1 MQEPSIA
8 PLLEDLQSTDES
20 IRDRAT
26 QALWRIWFEQKG
38 VFGLEMIQRAQ
49 SLLQSGACVEA
60 EATLTA
66 LVQDQ
71 PDFAEA
77 WNRRAVL
84 YYTQGQYQKAIAD
97 CETVIRLN
105 PVHFGALHGLGLCH
119 AVLGNY
125 LAAIDAFRKAEAIQ
139 PYALANKRLLLE
151 CTMHLS

>member
-8 PLLEDLQSTDES
+8 PLLEDLKHPDES
-20 IRDRAT
+20 VRDCAT

-38 VFGLEMIQRAQ
+38 ILGLEMIRRAQ
-49 SLLQSGACVEA
+49 SLLEAGNPSEA

-66 LVQDQ
+66 LVQGQ

-84 YYTQGQYQKAIAD
+84 YYTQGHYQKAIAD
-97 CETVIRLN
+97 CERVISLN

-119 AVLGNY
+119 AALGNY
-125 LAAIDAFRKAEAIQ
+125 PAAIAAFRQAIAIQ
-139 PYALANKRLLLE
+139 PYGLANQRLLLE
-151 CTMHLS
+151 CTMRLS